1 MFMKFKVLTYQ
12 IDVVV
17 FSTHNSLLLNRQDFS
32 AVDSAMFYQP
42 DYQGERSLGLDGR
55 PFPSYF
61 VPLFQNECQR
71 KTLIYVKTNL

>member
-55 PFPSYF
+55 PFPTQLFCASVSKR
-61 VPLFQNECQR
+61 VPAQNLDLRE
-71 KTLIYVKTNL
+71 N